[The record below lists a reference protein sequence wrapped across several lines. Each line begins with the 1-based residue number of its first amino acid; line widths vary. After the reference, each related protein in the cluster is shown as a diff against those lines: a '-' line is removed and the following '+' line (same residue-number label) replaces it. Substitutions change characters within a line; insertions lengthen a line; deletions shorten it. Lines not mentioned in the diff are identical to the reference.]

1 MIRHVKLRY
10 FKKFAEETFDLSDHV
25 VLAGANNSGKTT
37 LIQALN
43 TWHFALKKWKAL
55 KYREPDKESGE
66 SQAESGAVK
75 SRSGV
80 PITRKDFTSVPLR
93 ELDLLWTD
101 AKTALQKDELKPGQ
115 KPGAKRILAIT
126 LTGETEGKPWSL
138 TMEFQHANSEML
150 YAKPSA
156 SDMDAIPEAAKDLS
170 IVYVPPFSGIGAEET
185 GLGRPFQE
193 LLIGQ
198 GKAGDVLRNLLLEL
212 CQMADKGPWEKL
224 VQQVER
230 IFHFRL
236 LPPEYEGRPFIL
248 CEYLPGIPPK
258 RGLGGLP
265 KLDISC
271 AGSGF
276 QQVLLLLGFFYAR
289 PSSILL
295 LDEPDAHLHVIL
307 QKQIFDRLR
316 EAAADRKC
324 QLVVATHSEVILEA
338 TSPSKI
344 VSFYGD
350 HPHQLE
356 SNVERDQVR
365 EALRRVSA
373 VDLLLAEQSPAVL
386 YVEDETDFN
395 LLRAWAR
402 VLGHPL
408 VQWFDSNP
416 FWHPIRGRN
425 ASEARAHFFALRA
438 IRSGLNGFLLLD
450 GDNRKLPD
458 REVGADGLLIGRWKR
473 YEAETYLVHPEMLQR
488 FAERR
493 TLLPLLVAK
502 GVKVLHDELP
512 PGVMREP
519 TGEHDY
525 LEQLPASK
533 TLLPKFFR
541 AAELPVSKKEYYQIA
556 EQMLKAELPPEVEQK
571 LNAISAHFG
580 IKV

>member
-1 MIRHVKLRY
+1 MIRQVKLRY
-10 FKKFAEETFDLSDHV
+10 FKKFEGETFDLSDHV

-43 TWHFALKKWKAL
+43 TWHFALKKWKTL
-55 KYREPDKESGE
+55 KYREPDKDSGE
-66 SQAESGAVK
+66 SKEENGTVK

-101 AKTALQKDELKPGQ
+101 AKTALQKDELKQGQ

-126 LTGETEGKPWSL
+126 LTGETDGKTWSL
-138 TMEFQHANSEML
+138 TMEFQHANSELL

-156 SDMDAIPEAAKDLS
+156 SDMDAIPEAAKDLN
-170 IVYVPPFSGIGAEET
+170 IIHVPPFSGIGAEET
-185 GLGRPFQE
+185 RSDRPYQE

-212 CQMADKGPWEKL
+212 YQMPDKGSWEEL
-224 VQQVER
+224 VRQVER

-265 KLDISC
+265 KLDVSC

-307 QKQIFDRLR
+307 QKQIFDQLR
-316 EAAADRKC
+316 EAAAARKC

-338 TSPSKI
+338 TSPNKI

-350 HPHQLE
+350 RPHKLVFD
-356 SNVERDQVR
+356 VERDQVR
-365 EALRRVSA
+365 EALRRVTA
-373 VDLLLAEQSPAVL
+373 VDLLLTEESPTVL

-395 LLRAWAR
+395 LLRAWVR
-402 VLGHPL
+402 VLKHPL
-408 VQWFDSNP
+408 TQWFESNP

-425 ASEARAHFFALRA
+425 PREARAHFFALRA
-438 IRSGLNGFLLLD
+438 IRSDMKGYLLLD
-450 GDNRKLPD
+450 GDNRKLPE
-458 REVGADGLLIGRWKR
+458 REIDADGMQIGRWKR
-473 YEAETYLVHPEMLQR
+473 YEAETYLVHPEVLQR
-488 FAERR
+488 FAESR
-493 TLLPLLVAK
+493 TLPLLAAK

-512 PGVMREP
+512 PPILRDP
-519 TGEHDY
+519 IGEHDY

-533 TLLPKFFR
+533 TLLPKFFH
-541 AAELPVSKKEYYQIA
+541 AADLPVSKKEYYQIA

-571 LNAISAHFG
+571 LNEIRAQFG
-580 IKV
+580 IEA

>member
-1 MIRHVKLRY
+1 MIRQVKLRY
-10 FKKFAEETFDLSDHV
+10 FKKFEEESFDLSDHV

-55 KYREPDKESGE
+55 KYREPDKDGGE
-66 SQAESGAVK
+66 SREENGTVK

-101 AKTALQKDELKPGQ
+101 AKTALQKDDLRQGQ

-126 LTGETEGKPWSL
+126 LTGETDGKAWSL
-138 TMEFQHANSEML
+138 TMEFQHANSELL

-156 SDMDAIPEAAKDLS
+156 SDMDAIPEAAKDLN
-170 IVYVPPFSGIGAEET
+170 IVHVPPFSGIGAEET
-185 GLGRPFQE
+185 GLDRPFQE

-212 CQMADKGPWEKL
+212 YRMPDKSRWEEL

-236 LPPEYEGRPFIL
+236 MPPAYEGRPFIL

-307 QKQIFDRLR
+307 QKQIFDQLR
-316 EAAADRKC
+316 EAAAARKC
-324 QLVVATHSEVILEA
+324 QLVVATHSEVLLEA
-338 TSPSKI
+338 TSPNKI
-344 VSFYGD
+344 VSFYGNR
-350 HPHQLE
+350 PHTLVQD
-356 SNVERDQVR
+356 VERDQVR

-373 VDLLLAEQSPAVL
+373 VDLLLTEQSPAVL
-386 YVEDETDFN
+386 YVEDETDYN

-408 VQWFDSNP
+408 AKWFGSNP

-425 ASEARAHFFALRA
+425 PREARAHFFALRA
-438 IRSGLNGFLLLD
+438 IRPDMKGYLLLD
-450 GDNRKLPD
+450 GDNRKLPE
-458 REVGADGLLIGRWKR
+458 REIDAVGMQIGRWKR
-473 YEAETYLVHPEMLQR
+473 YEAESYLLHPEMLQR
-488 FAERR
+488 FAESRI
-493 TLLPLLVAK
+493 LPLLAAK
-502 GVKVLHDELP
+502 GIKVLHDELP
-512 PGVMREP
+512 PAFLRDP

-525 LEQLPASK
+525 LDQLPASK
-533 TLLPKFFR
+533 TILPKFFH
-541 AAELPVSKKEYYQIA
+541 AADLPVSKKEYYQIA
-556 EQMLKAELPPEVEQK
+556 EQMQKVELPPEVEQK
-571 LNAISAHFG
+571 LDEMRAHFG
-580 IKV
+580 INS